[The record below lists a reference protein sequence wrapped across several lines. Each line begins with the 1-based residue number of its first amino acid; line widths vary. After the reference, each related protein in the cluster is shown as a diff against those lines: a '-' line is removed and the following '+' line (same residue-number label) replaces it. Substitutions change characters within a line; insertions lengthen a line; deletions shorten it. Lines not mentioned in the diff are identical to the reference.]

1 MTQYDSLV
9 EKQRLLIEAEE
20 WAKGTSGIHCHSI
33 NSMWYDDRPEDTA
46 NGKSVMDITYNSG
59 LIERR
64 LDSGKT
70 IYFGKKLA
78 GDALIQE
85 YLRKRADVRKKEK
98 WEMLS

>member
-20 WAKGTSGIHCHSI
+20 WAEGTSGIHCHSI
-33 NSMWYDDRPEDTA
+33 SSMWYDNRPEDTA

-70 IYFGKKLA
+70 IYFGEKLT

-98 WEMLS
+98 WETLS

>member
-1 MTQYDSLV
+1 MGQYDSLV
-9 EKQRLLIEAEE
+9 ERQRLLIEAEE
-20 WAKGTSGIHCHSI
+20 WAEKTSALHCHSI

-59 LIERR
+59 LVERR

-70 IYFGKKLA
+70 IYFGKKLS

-85 YLRKRADVRKKEK
+85 YLRKSADARPKTS
-98 WEMLS
+98 WEVIN

>member
-20 WAKGTSGIHCHSI
+20 WAKSTSGIHCHSI
-33 NSMWYDDRPEDTA
+33 SSMWYDNRPEDTA

-70 IYFGKKLA
+70 IYFGKKLT

-98 WEMLS
+98 WETLS

>member
-20 WAKGTSGIHCHSI
+20 WAEGTSGIHCHSI
-33 NSMWYDDRPEDTA
+33 SSMWYDNRPKDTA

-70 IYFGKKLA
+70 IYFGEKLT

-98 WEMLS
+98 WETLS

>member
-20 WAKGTSGIHCHSI
+20 WAKGTSNIHCHSI
-33 NSMWYDDRPEDTA
+33 NSMWYDNRPEDTA

-70 IYFGKKLA
+70 IYFGKKLS

-85 YLRKRADVRKKEK
+85 YLRKSADARPRAK

>member
-20 WAKGTSGIHCHSI
+20 WAKGTSSIHCHSI
-33 NSMWYDDRPEDTA
+33 NSMWYDNRPEDTA
-46 NGKSVMDITYNSG
+46 NSKSVMDITYNSG

-85 YLRKRADVRKKEK
+85 YLRKRADVRRKKK

>member
-33 NSMWYDDRPEDTA
+33 SSMWYDNRPEDTA

-70 IYFGKKLA
+70 IYFGEKLT

-98 WEMLS
+98 WETLS

>member
-20 WAKGTSGIHCHSI
+20 WAEGTSGIHCHSI

-70 IYFGKKLA
+70 IYFGKKLT

-98 WEMLS
+98 WEILS

>member
-70 IYFGKKLA
+70 IYFGKKLT